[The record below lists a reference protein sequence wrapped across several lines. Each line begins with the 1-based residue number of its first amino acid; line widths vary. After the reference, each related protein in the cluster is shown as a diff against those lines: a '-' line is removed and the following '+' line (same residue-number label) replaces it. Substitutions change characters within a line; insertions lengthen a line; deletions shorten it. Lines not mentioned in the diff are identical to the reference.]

1 MARLILSSCL
11 GLVLLGSV
19 TAIAEPSPGSD
30 LSGVYACEGT
40 NPDGSPYTAVVEI
53 VKRQDTYLV
62 RWTQENDEQVMGVG
76 IQQDGVLAVSYFGGA
91 PAIVV
96 YSLATEGRLTGQWT
110 MGGAGRLF
118 KETLTKV
125 SAIEV
130 DIQAGQAGQT
140 GQTGLPA
147 GVVAGLHQHLVHVR
161 AAFRR
166 LRPQPPEVGP
176 TTATTPRCSP
186 LSARLCAK
194 LRADSSSPTRSMR
207 SSASHSS
214 AVSPWRSASLT
225 RARPE
230 TARATARR
238 YRAGRETSRIQV
250 SSDT

>member
-11 GLVLLGSV
+11 GLVLLGSAS
-19 TAIAEPSPGSD
+19 AIAEPSPGSD

-40 NPDGSPYTAVVEI
+40 NPDGSAYTAVVEI

-125 SAIEV
+125 SAV
-130 DIQAGQAGQT
+130 DVET
-140 GQTGLPA
+140 KPA
-147 GVVAGLHQHLVHVR
+147 K
-161 AAFRR
+161 
-166 LRPQPPEVGP
+166 P
-176 TTATTPRCSP
+176 
-186 LSARLCAK
+186 AK
-194 LRADSSSPTRSMR
+194 P
-207 SSASHSS
+207 
-214 AVSPWRSASLT
+214 
-225 RARPE
+225 ARP
-230 TARATARR
+230 AKPA
-238 YRAGRETSRIQV
+238 SRPASTPDQI
-250 SSDT
+250 SI